1 MTRVYGFTCKTL
13 SCSLVLFENLTE
25 RENKKFQEC
34 MECGDYL
41 YILGPK
47 KKKKMVYYGGITK
60 EVMKFPANERGTTF
74 SPSSELA
81 WGYLWNYLWGI
92 ITPCTIHLY

>member
-47 KKKKMVYYGGITK
+47 KKKKKKKVGI
-60 EVMKFPANERGTTF
+60 
-74 SPSSELA
+74 
-81 WGYLWNYLWGI
+81 LWGNNKRSVEI
-92 ITPCTIHLY
+92 SS